1 MTVLNAT
8 NNDVRRVPVEPAF
21 WLLIF
26 GDLVAFSAMF
36 ITFMAN
42 RFKDSAS
49 VALFSESSRSLNQGI
64 GLANTLILLTSS
76 FFVANALSNYRKS
89 SSGTAKKSLMGAT
102 SLGVAFISLKI
113 YEYVQ
118 KVNEGI
124 SVTTN
129 AFFEFYFTF
138 TGVHLVHV
146 IIGTGLLIY
155 LIIRGA
161 SASAQER
168 PALAQVEGVAC
179 YWHMV
184 DLLWLMLFS
193 IFYMLR

>member
-8 NNDVRRVPVEPAF
+8 NNYVRRVPVEPAF

-49 VALFSESSRSLNQGI
+49 VMLFSESSRSLNQGI

-76 FFVANALSNYRKS
+76 FFVASALSSYRKS
-89 SSGTAKKSLMGAT
+89 SSGTAKKALMGAA

-113 YEYVQ
+113 YEYLQ
-118 KVNEGI
+118 KVDEGV

-155 LIIRGA
+155 LIVRGS
-161 SASAQER
+161 SASVQER
-168 PALAQVEGVAC
+168 PALALVEGVAC